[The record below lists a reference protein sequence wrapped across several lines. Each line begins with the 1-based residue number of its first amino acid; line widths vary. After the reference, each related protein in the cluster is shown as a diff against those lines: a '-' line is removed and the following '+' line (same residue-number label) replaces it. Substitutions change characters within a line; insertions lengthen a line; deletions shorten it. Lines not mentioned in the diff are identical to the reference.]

1 MRLPITCIICSAL
14 LDTVVCLTLRDEHKM
29 NTDHSLIIKLAK
41 GGHKWQIFVDRREYD
56 AFMEGKKTI
65 RDISMGDVVGTESGD
80 KVTDAVLEGVFGT
93 ADVWKCMEQIAKEG
107 EPQYSVQDRREM
119 TEKKRKQI
127 IEYINKTYID
137 GKTKLPHPLARIDNG
152 MKTIKGLKID
162 LNQPVAKQGDDIVK
176 QLKASMSFI
185 KNETHGCL
193 HISLE

>member
-1 MRLPITCIICSAL
+1 
-14 LDTVVCLTLRDEHKM
+14 
-29 NTDHSLIIKLAK
+29 
-41 GGHKWQIFVDRREYD
+41 
-56 AFMEGKKTI
+56 
-65 RDISMGDVVGTESGD
+65 
-80 KVTDAVLEGVFGT
+80 
-93 ADVWKCMEQIAKEG
+93 
-107 EPQYSVQDRREM
+107 M

-137 GKTKLPHPLARIDNG
+137 GKTKLPHPIARIDNG

>member
-1 MRLPITCIICSAL
+1 
-14 LDTVVCLTLRDEHKM
+14 M

-80 KVTDAVLEGVFGT
+80 KVTDAVLESVFGT

-137 GKTKLPHPLARIDNG
+137 GKTKLPHPIARIDNG